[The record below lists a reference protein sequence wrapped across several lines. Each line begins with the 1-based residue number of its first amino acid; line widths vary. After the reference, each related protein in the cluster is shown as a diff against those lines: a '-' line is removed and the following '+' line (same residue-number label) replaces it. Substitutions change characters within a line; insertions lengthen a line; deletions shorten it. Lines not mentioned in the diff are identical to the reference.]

1 MMVLY
6 NYLEVNVKVLWEDLR
21 YLFGEIMYG
30 GYIIDDWDRKFCKI
44 YLEVYFY
51 LDMVSIYYMLELFYL
66 NLSLN
71 VLFVILFYIEI
82 SD

>member
-1 MMVLY
+1 MYLYNIGDLRISMMVLY

-51 LDMVSIYYMLELFYL
+51 LDMVSIYYMLEF
-66 NLSLN
+66 
-71 VLFVILFYIEI
+71 FDCWCFI
-82 SD
+82 